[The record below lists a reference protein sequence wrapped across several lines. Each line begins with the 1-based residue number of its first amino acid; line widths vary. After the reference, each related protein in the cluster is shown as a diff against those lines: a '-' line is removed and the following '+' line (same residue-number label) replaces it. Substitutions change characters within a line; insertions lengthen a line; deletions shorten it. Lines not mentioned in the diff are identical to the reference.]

1 MWTSS
6 LILFLKISRSLSTVC
21 ILVQTTL
28 TLHTCTLYYSCIHA
42 LWIFVITLKMCLL
55 IIIRQHRDIRKEQC
69 FGKRV
74 SGAIGAIGASG
85 GA

>member
-28 TLHTCTLYYSCIHA
+28 TSVHYYSCIHA
-42 LWIFVITLKMCLL
+42 LSIFVITLKMCLL